1 MTSYRLDFDSEGNL
15 GIYHKSGGSQPD
27 LWIGEILEPE
37 SPNPVLVLG
46 IPVGILGVQRIL
58 DVFEKWQVAHG
69 PTSGKRQ
76 PAPGRRYTVRLLGNG
91 GRRIAPENERPYCGP
106 RRVAGRTA
114 PKIRRYKSSP

>member
-58 DVFEKWQVAHG
+58 DVFKKWQVAHG

-76 PAPGRRYTVRLLGNG
+76 PAPRSAIY
-91 GRRIAPENERPYCGP
+91 RPP
-106 RRVAGRTA
+106 SRKWRKANRAG
-114 PKIRRYKSSP
+114 K